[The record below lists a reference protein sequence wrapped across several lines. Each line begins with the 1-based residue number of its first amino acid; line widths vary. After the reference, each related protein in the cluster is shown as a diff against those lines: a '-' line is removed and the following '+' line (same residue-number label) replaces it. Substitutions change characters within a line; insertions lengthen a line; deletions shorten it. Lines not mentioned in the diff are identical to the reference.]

1 MSVDER
7 IEQAARQW
15 QVPEAD
21 VRRIVDDAVRELRAD
36 LDAAMEALSD
46 LCERAYDYPT
56 DLDPAW
62 EWLKSFTRAQGTLAS
77 LEGTGYG
84 PADGVADARPGPRA
98 PFPKEN
104 P

>member
-1 MSVDER
+1 MSTDER

-21 VRRIVDDAVRELRAD
+21 VRRLVGAAVKDLRAD

-46 LCERAYDYPT
+46 LCERAHDYPT
-56 DLDPAW
+56 DLDPAH
-62 EWLKSFTRAQGTLAS
+62 EWRKAVAGAMGTLAS

-84 PADGVADARPGPRA
+84 PADGDTEAGR
-98 PFPKEN
+98 
-104 P
+104 